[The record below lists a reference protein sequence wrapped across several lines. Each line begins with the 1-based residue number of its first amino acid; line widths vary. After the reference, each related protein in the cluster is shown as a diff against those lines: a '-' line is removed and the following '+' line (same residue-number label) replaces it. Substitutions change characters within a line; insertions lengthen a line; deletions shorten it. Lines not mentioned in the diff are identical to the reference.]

1 MDANVIGLLIQ
12 GGMAGILIY
21 YMVSQSK
28 KDEAERAASSKREE
42 TLMNFI
48 VKQTDT
54 LSTVVQQNGNI
65 VTQVGNMQDT
75 LIKLVEIINSM
86 MTLVKIMGIDVMQ
99 TRSAVERRHP
109 METHELQERMR

>member
-1 MDANVIGLLIQ
+1 MDATVIGLIIQ

-21 YMVSQSK
+21 YMISQSK
-28 KDEAERAASSKREE
+28 KDEAERTAANKREE

-65 VTQVGNMQDT
+65 ATQVGNMQDT
-75 LIKLVEIINSM
+75 LIKLVEVVNSM
-86 MTLVKIMGIDVMQ
+86 MTLIKLMGIDVMQ
-99 TRSAVERRHP
+99 TRSAVERRKP
-109 METHELQERMR
+109 METHELQERMK

>member
-1 MDANVIGLLIQ
+1 MDASVIGLIIQ

-28 KDEAERAASSKREE
+28 KDDAERAAANKREE

-65 VTQVGNMQDT
+65 ANQVGNMQDT
-75 LIKLVEIINSM
+75 LIRLVEIVNSM
-86 MTLVKIMGIDVMQ
+86 MTLIKLIGVDVMQ

-109 METHELQERMR
+109 METKELQERLR